1 IDENRRFA
9 FGGTVS
15 SFLKT
20 PTAEPYFKSR
30 KEDELWRAFVHQDLA
45 DTSVDENEEQE
56 QLKMSR
62 FFINDENEKFTLH
75 NHKFVLEKNFITIL
89 VQVHDRLDLLKVLLD
104 SLKSVRG
111 IEKSFLVISLDT
123 LIPEIEE
130 YLKNYVTFCKLA
142 IIHHPFSMAFY
153 KGQFPAESPTDC
165 PKDLKVATDVTCNR
179 AAKADKYGHFREVK
193 YSQIKLH
200 WTWKLNFIFS
210 RDEIGTVLLLEED
223 HFLAEDALW
232 QIENSLI
239 PTIKES
245 KEMIVGTLGTYIK
258 SKQAPTY
265 KTDYLRKG
273 VWISGQHNMG
283 MVVDRAFYDNLKLN
297 AAKYCFYDDYNWDFS
312 LMSLAVEQQ
321 WRVLFPVMPRIY
333 HLGGDCGYHSKSHS
347 CNLQAA
353 QEFVRKTISSSNA
366 LLFQKLTRVS
376 NTGPTKYPKLKAN
389 GG

>member
-1 IDENRRFA
+1 MEDIGSCSNRCWWAFVGFFECKMKTFALIRCPEDISFLKKRVQELRRSEEFNAWNMLNKDSRLLIYFEYISFVATFLRKDFANYKKRHAENAIDENRRFA

-153 KGQFPAESPTDC
+153 KGQFPAESPLDQLTAQ
-165 PKDLKVATDVTCNR
+165 KV
-179 AAKADKYGHFREVK
+179 K
-193 YSQIKLH
+193 
-200 WTWKLNFIFS
+200 
-210 RDEIGTVLLLEED
+210 
-223 HFLAEDALW
+223 
-232 QIENSLI
+232 
-239 PTIKES
+239 
-245 KEMIVGTLGTYIK
+245 
-258 SKQAPTY
+258 
-265 KTDYLRKG
+265 
-273 VWISGQHNMG
+273 
-283 MVVDRAFYDNLKLN
+283 
-297 AAKYCFYDDYNWDFS
+297 
-312 LMSLAVEQQ
+312 
-321 WRVLFPVMPRIY
+321 
-333 HLGGDCGYHSKSHS
+333 
-347 CNLQAA
+347 
-353 QEFVRKTISSSNA
+353 
-366 LLFQKLTRVS
+366 
-376 NTGPTKYPKLKAN
+376 
-389 GG
+389 